1 MTIQTNYQNGNNNVI
16 ITTEHKSLNTA
27 INVISK
33 QSDNMLELAKEC
45 LVLQRRVIELETEL
59 KNRNDTIE
67 RLVRMIDANTPKL
80 IQAKKKE
87 CKIIPLHENK

>member
-1 MTIQTNYQNGNNNVI
+1 MLGLA
-16 ITTEHKSLNTA
+16 EECFLL
-27 INVISK
+27 K
-33 QSDNMLELAKEC
+33 Q
-45 LVLQRRVIELETEL
+45 RVVELETEL

-87 CKIIPLHENK
+87 CIIIPLHEKK